1 MCAAAELPSEAELVE
16 ILKPGTPLRLPQS
29 MWADF
34 VAPMV
39 SATMPEGYWDAKVF
53 NVKDG
58 RATSKN
64 WRVQVAR
71 HLAGQALSHTS
82 SLTAATSCP
91 QPHAHS
97 PIHRPMPTDSHTQ
110 PHTWVQV
117 NMPGET
123 FWKDWFYARDLL
135 PHVVH
140 DNTIDLGQLRNP
152 TQGPTGEGR
161 GEEEEGSEE
170 FEQGEES
177 EEEAEES
184 EEEEQDNDDMGDEEE
199 DDDNMD
205 SEEEEEEDSD

>member
-1 MCAAAELPSEAELVE
+1 MSTSHSASHDQARAMRDASRSARPARAPRVAAADVRTAPVMQTARVLPVPAEGAELRPTVAAVMCAAAELPSEAELVE

-71 HLAGQALSHTS
+71 HLAGQASSHTS

-97 PIHRPMPTDSHTQ
+97 PMPTDPCPQTHTRSLT
-110 PHTWVQV
+110 H
-117 NMPGET
+117 GC
-123 FWKDWFYARDLL
+123 R
-135 PHVVH
+135 
-140 DNTIDLGQLRNP
+140 
-152 TQGPTGEGR
+152 
-161 GEEEEGSEE
+161 
-170 FEQGEES
+170 
-177 EEEAEES
+177 
-184 EEEEQDNDDMGDEEE
+184 
-199 DDDNMD
+199 
-205 SEEEEEEDSD
+205 